1 MLLND
6 LFTITKTEVQPAGT
20 EARAWVR
27 LNPEHSVF
35 DGHFPGQPVLP
46 GVCTVHII
54 KEVAAAI
61 TGKELMLNQSHT
73 IKFLSPIDPLVNSQ
87 LQIDLKT
94 RWQADT
100 LSVNAQAGFD
110 EKKFCSF
117 RGSFVAK
124 T

>member
-6 LFTITKTEVQPAGT
+6 LFTITHIEIQPEES
-20 EARAWVR
+20 EARAWVQ

-46 GVCTVHII
+46 GVCTLHII

-94 RWQADT
+94 RWQADV
-100 LSVNAQAGFD
+100 LSVNAQAGFA
-110 EKKFCSF
+110 EKRFCSF
-117 RGSFVAK
+117 RGSFAVK